1 MINIIQLINY
11 LFSNNYTAFFTI
23 LNTHNFNNN
32 LEIINLC
39 EDIKYYYVFNDLT
52 QTRIESIKLIKLI
65 HSYNNTKT
73 I

>member
-23 LNTHNFNNN
+23 LNSHNFNNN
-32 LEIINLC
+32 PEIIKLC
-39 EDIKYYYVFNDLT
+39 EDIKYYYLFDDPI
-52 QTRIESIKLIKLI
+52 QTKIESIKLIKLI
-65 HSYNNTKT
+65 HSYNNMKS

>member
-23 LNTHNFNNN
+23 INSHNFNNN
-32 LEIINLC
+32 QEIINLC
-39 EDIKYYYVFNDLT
+39 EDIKYYYLFDDIK
-52 QTRIESIKLIKLI
+52 QTRIEGIKLIKLI